1 MKPLVGDDPAAT
13 VLFWS
18 VLGAWTVGE
27 MVLMNRTDAGEV
39 RSRDASTFV
48 LSLTVFLGI
57 LAAIMVAASNS
68 PEIAIPGPGWWPVA
82 AGAVLVAAGYALRVW
97 SVRTLGRFFKYRV
110 VVQEGHEVVDSGPY
124 RLVRHPSYTGM
135 VLCSTGLGLMLGN
148 WISLALA
155 GLPTLIG
162 FTWRLLGE
170 EKVLLA
176 ELGES
181 YRAYMERTKR
191 LIPGVW

>member
-27 MVLMNRTDAGEV
+27 LVLMNRTDAGEV
-39 RSRDASTFV
+39 RSRDATTYA
-48 LSLTVFLGI
+48 LTLTVFAGI
-57 LAAIMVAASNS
+57 ALAIALAAADA
-68 PEIAIPGPGWWPVA
+68 GPTLPSDGWWPVL
-82 AGAVLVAAGYALRVW
+82 AGAALVAAGYALRVW

-110 VVQEGHEVVDSGPY
+110 VVQDAHEVVDSGPY
-124 RLVRHPSYTGM
+124 RRIRHPSYTGM
-135 VLCSTGLGLMLGN
+135 VMCSAGLGLMLGS
-148 WISLALA
+148 WLTLAA
-155 GLPTLIG
+155 AALPTLIG

-170 EKVLLA
+170 ERVLA
-176 ELGES
+176 SELGEP